1 MMPIPASK
9 LGGRI
14 ARGRRRRV
22 EGMNGLEQ
30 EYAGLLELRRHA
42 GEVVWWAFEAMTFRL
57 ADDTRYTPDFAV
69 MLADGQMEIHE
80 TKGHWEDDAKV
91 KIKVAA
97 SMFPFRFFALRKR
110 PKKEGGGWAQEE
122 F

>member
-1 MMPIPASK
+1 MMPIPASQ

-14 ARGRRRRV
+14 ARGRRRV

-42 GEVVWWAFEAMTFRL
+42 GEISWWAFEAMTFRL

-91 KIKVAA
+91 
-97 SMFPFRFFALRKR
+97 
-110 PKKEGGGWAQEE
+110 
-122 F
+122 